1 MANILIVDDDPQIRT
16 VLIDSLERFDHSIMV
31 AEMLSEALGIISSGK
46 FDLILL
52 DVKLPDGSGLDALP
66 DIRRAVS
73 APEVI
78 IITGEGDSAGAKM
91 AIEHEA
97 WDYILKPFSLE
108 KIILSVGRAL
118 EFRASKQIFNPT
130 PDSVFDRSN
139 IIGASPKLTA
149 CLYKVVQCSGNDADV
164 LITGSTG
171 TGKDLFAN
179 TIHQSSRQKKHNFIV
194 VDCAAL
200 PEQLVE
206 SVLFGNVKGAYTG
219 ADTAREG
226 LVKKADKGTL
236 FLDEIG
242 ELPLSIQKKFL
253 RVLQERKFK
262 PVGGTEEITSNFRLI
277 SATNKDLDQMAED
290 NEFRS
295 DLLFRIR
302 TIHIQLPALKECR
315 EDIKPL
321 ALHYIHSLCSHHG
334 LETKGFG
341 PEFLDALESYDWPGN
356 TRELIHSIEQA
367 ILANVDSSMIYPNFL
382 PPHIRL
388 HQIQSSLKS
397 KRLPSIPAPD
407 FNPSDTGATICLP
420 RKLLDPIRPLKQVKT
435 YVSGETEKLY
445 LSRLMTISKG
455 DMERAPALAGISKS
469 RLYSLL
475 KTHKT
480 EVNE

>member
-1 MANILIVDDDPQIRT
+1 MANILIVDDDPLIRT
-16 VLIDSLERFDHSIMV
+16 LLIESLTPFDHSLMV
-31 AEMLSEALGIISSGK
+31 AEMLSECLSIISTGK
-46 FDLILL
+46 FDLVLL
-52 DVKLPDGSGLDALP
+52 DVNLPDGSGLDALP

-73 APEVI
+73 DPEVI
-78 IITGEGDSAGAKM
+78 IITGEGDAAGAKM

-118 EFRASKQIFNPT
+118 EFRASKQIFTPA

-139 IIGASPKLTA
+139 IIGTSPKLTA
-149 CLYKVVQCSGNDADV
+149 CLYQAVQCAGSDANA
-164 LITGSTG
+164 LITGPTG
-171 TGKDLFAN
+171 TGKELFACA
-179 TIHQSSRQKKHNFIV
+179 IHRSSRQKKHNFIV

-219 ADTAREG
+219 ADTPREG
-226 LVKKADKGTL
+226 LVKKADNGTL

-262 PVGGTEEITSNFRLI
+262 PVGGTDDICSNFRLI
-277 SATNKDLDQMAED
+277 SATNRDLDQMAEN
-290 NEFRS
+290 NEFRR

-302 TIHIQLPALKECR
+302 TIHIQLPPLKECR

-321 ALHYIHSLCSHHG
+321 SLHYIHSLCSHHG

-356 TRELIHSIEQA
+356 TRELLSSLEQA

-388 HQIQSSLKS
+388 HQIQSSLKIKTGS
-397 KRLPSIPAPD
+397 LIPAPN
-407 FNPSDTGATICLP
+407 FNPADTGVTISLP
-420 RKLLDPIRPLKQVKT
+420 RELLDPIAPLKQVKT
-435 YVSGETEKLY
+435 YAAGETEKLY
-445 LSRLMTISKG
+445 LSRLMTVSKG
-455 DMERAPALAGISKS
+455 DMEKASALAGISKS

-475 KTHKT
+475 KTCKT
-480 EVNE
+480 DINK

>member
-1 MANILIVDDDPQIRT
+1 MANILIVDDDPLIRT
-16 VLIDSLERFDHSIMV
+16 LLIESLTPLDHSLMV
-31 AEMLSEALGIISSGK
+31 AEMLSECLSIISTGK
-46 FDLILL
+46 FDLVLL
-52 DVKLPDGSGLDALP
+52 DVNLPDGSGLDALP

-73 APEVI
+73 DPEVI
-78 IITGEGDSAGAKM
+78 IITGEGDAAGAKM

-108 KIILSVGRAL
+108 KIILSVERAL
-118 EFRASKQIFNPT
+118 EFRASKQIFTPA

-139 IIGASPKLTA
+139 IIGTSPKLTA
-149 CLYKVVQCSGNDADV
+149 CLYQAIQCAGSDANV
-164 LITGSTG
+164 LITGPTG
-171 TGKDLFAN
+171 TGKELFAG

-219 ADTAREG
+219 ADAAREG
-226 LVKKADKGTL
+226 LVKKADNGTL

-253 RVLQERKFK
+253 RVLQERRFK
-262 PVGGTEEITSNFRLI
+262 PVGGTDDISSNFRLI
-277 SATNKDLDQMAED
+277 SATNRDLDLMAEN

-302 TIHIQLPALKECR
+302 TIHIRLPSLKECP

-321 ALHYIHSLCSHHG
+321 SLHYIHSLCTHHG

-356 TRELIHSIEQA
+356 TRELISSLEQA

-388 HQIQSSLKS
+388 HQIQSSFKIQTGS
-397 KRLPSIPAPD
+397 SIPAPN
-407 FNPSDTGATICLP
+407 FNPDDTGVTLSLP
-420 RKLLDPIRPLKQVKT
+420 RELLDPIAPLKQVKT
-435 YVSGETEKLY
+435 YAAGETEKLY
-445 LSRLMTISKG
+445 LSRLMTVSKG
-455 DMERAPALAGISKS
+455 DMEKALALAGISKS

-475 KTHKT
+475 KTYKT
-480 EVNE
+480 GVNE

>member
-1 MANILIVDDDPQIRT
+1 MARILIIDDDPQVRT
-16 VLIDSLERFDHSIMV
+16 LLVDSLKPFNHSLMG
-31 AEMLSEALGIISSGK
+31 AEMLSDGLGLISTGR

-52 DVKLPDGSGLDALP
+52 DVNLPDGSGLDALP
-66 DIRRAVS
+66 DIRRGVS

-78 IITGEGDSAGAKM
+78 IITGEGDAAGAKM
-91 AIEHEA
+91 AIEHEV
-97 WDYILKPFSLE
+97 WDYIFKPFSLE
-108 KIILSVGRAL
+108 KIIFSVGRAL
-118 EFRASKQIFNPT
+118 EFRASKQIFNPA
-130 PDSVFDRSN
+130 PDTVFDRST
-139 IIGASPKLTA
+139 IIGTSPKLTA
-149 CLYKVVQCSGNDADV
+149 CLYQAIQCAGSDADV
-164 LITGSTG
+164 LITGPTG
-171 TGKDLFAN
+171 TGKELFASA
-179 TIHQSSRQKKHNFIV
+179 IHRNSRQKKHNFIV

-219 ADTAREG
+219 ADAAREG
-226 LVKKADKGTL
+226 LVKKADNGTL

-242 ELPLSIQKKFL
+242 ELPLAIQKKFL

-262 PVGGTEEITSNFRLI
+262 PVGGTDDISSNFRLI
-277 SATNKDLDQMAED
+277 SATNRNLDQMAKD

-302 TIHIQLPALKECR
+302 TIHIQLPSLKECP

-321 ALHYIHSLCSHHG
+321 SLHYIHSLCSHHG

-356 TRELIHSIEQA
+356 TRELISSLEQA

-388 HQIQSSLKS
+388 HQIQSSLKIKTGAS
-397 KRLPSIPAPD
+397 MPGPNS
-407 FNPSDTGATICLP
+407 NPSDTGVTISLP
-420 RKLLDPIRPLKQVKT
+420 RALLDPIAPLKQVKT
-435 YVSGETEKLY
+435 YAAGEIEKLY
-445 LSRLMTISKG
+445 LSRLMTVSKG
-455 DMERAPALAGISKS
+455 DMKKASALAGISNS

-475 KTHKT
+475 KTYKT
-480 EVNE
+480 DLNE